1 MSLELC
7 GFLGKY
13 SSLTMR
19 KLIAIG
25 LTLTAVSILGLGA
38 TEGLHALTP
47 RDPAQKALSVLE
59 ISKGQTPFEVAG
71 QMEKSGIIRD
81 SARFLRLGKL
91 LRKWRGMKAGEYE
104 VSASMTPLQLLDVI
118 TSGISLSHPITI
130 KEGDN
135 LYEIANQLESRRL
148 APKTE
153 ILRLARDPAWIQA
166 QLGTMEGVDPRGLSL
181 EGYLFPDTY
190 HLNRGQTPEEIL
202 RTMVR
207 KFRAVWT
214 EEYSRRARELGFSRH
229 QILTLASMIEK
240 ETGASEERPR
250 ISSVFHNRLR
260 KKMRLQSDP
269 TTIYGIWERF
279 DGNIHKSDLLEATPF
294 NTYTLP
300 GLPVGPIANPGK
312 AAIEAALNPMATEDL
327 FFVSHNDGTHEFT
340 RTFEAHQAA
349 VRKFQLDRKAREG
362 KSWRDLKAASNPTP
376 GSG

>member
-1 MSLELC
+1 VSLELC